1 MLLNK
6 RIPLSYT
13 LKDVKYDLLI
23 ITCVALGTHYIAATF
38 DHIVP
43 EMPPYIPTLLG
54 TSISILLSFKMNQSY
69 DRWWEARKIWGS
81 IVNDSR
87 TFVIQLESLT
97 HGHNKEQIKTIAY
110 RQIAFCYAL
119 GDVLRG
125 LAPAESISKF
135 VDDKDMQEV
144 LAQRNIPLALLNLN
158 ARDIKV
164 MHFENKQMDVYSHL
178 QLDSTIVR
186 LVDAMGRAE
195 RIKSTIFPASYRI
208 FLHYAVYVFV
218 ITLSLALNTI
228 DTLFEIPL
236 LVTISSVFFLV
247 DKSANNIQDPFGNSP
262 SDTAMT
268 AIARNIEINIRQLL
282 GEKEVPNPTAPESFY
297 LM

>member
-13 LKDVKYDLLI
+13 LKDVKFDLLI
-23 ITCVALGTHYIAATF
+23 VTCVALGTHYIASAF
-38 DHIVP
+38 DHLVP
-43 EMPPYIPTLLG
+43 VMPPYIPTLLG

-87 TFVIQLESLT
+87 IFVIQLESLT

-119 GDVLRG
+119 GEVLRG
-125 LAPAESISKF
+125 LNPAETVSKF
-135 VDDKDMQEV
+135 VEGKDIQEV
-144 LAQRNIPLALLNLN
+144 LVQRNVPLALLNLN
-158 ARDIKV
+158 ARDIKK
-164 MHFENKQMDVYSHL
+164 MYEHKQMDAYHHV
-178 QLDSTIVR
+178 QLDNTIGR

-195 RIKSTIFPASYRI
+195 RIKSTVFPASYRI

-228 DTLFEIPL
+228 ATVFEIPL
-236 LVTISSVFFLV
+236 LVAISSVFFLV
-247 DKSANNIQDPFGNSP
+247 DKSANKIQDPFGNNP

-268 AIARNIEINIRQLL
+268 SIARNIEINIRQLL
-282 GEKEVPNPTAPESFY
+282 GEKEVPEPLAPGHFY
-297 LM
+297 MM

>member
-6 RIPLSYT
+6 RIPISYT
-13 LKDVKYDLLI
+13 LKDVKYDLLV
-23 ITCVALGTHYIAATF
+23 ITCVALATHYVASTF
-38 DHIVP
+38 DHLVP
-43 EMPPYIPTLLG
+43 VMPPYIPTLLG

-69 DRWWEARKIWGS
+69 DRWWEARKIWGA

-97 HGHNKEQIKTIAY
+97 HGHNKEQIKTMAY

-119 GDVLRG
+119 GESLRG
-125 LAPAESISKF
+125 LNPVESVSKF
-135 VDDKDMQEV
+135 VEAEDMQQV

-158 ARDIKV
+158 ARDLKK
-164 MHFENKQMDVYSHL
+164 MYQHDQMNAYSHV
-178 QLDSTIVR
+178 QLDSTILR

-228 DTLFEIPL
+228 ATVFEIPL

-247 DKSANNIQDPFGNSP
+247 DKSANNIQDPFSNSP
-262 SDTAMT
+262 SDTALT
-268 AIARNIEINIRQLL
+268 TIARNIEINIRQLL
-282 GEKEVPNPTAPESFY
+282 GEKDVPPPIAPENFY

>member
-13 LKDVKYDLLI
+13 LKDVKFDLLI
-23 ITCVALGTHYIAATF
+23 VTCVALGTHYIASAF
-38 DHIVP
+38 DHLVP
-43 EMPPYIPTLLG
+43 VMPPYIPTLLG

-87 TFVIQLESLT
+87 IFVIQLESLT

-119 GDVLRG
+119 GEVLRG
-125 LAPAESISKF
+125 LSPAESVSKF
-135 VDDKDMQEV
+135 VEGKDMQEV
-144 LAQRNIPLALLNLN
+144 LAQRNVPLALLNLN
-158 ARDIKV
+158 ARDIKK
-164 MHFENKQMDVYSHL
+164 MHEQKQADTYYHV
-178 QLDSTIVR
+178 QLDNTIGR

-228 DTLFEIPL
+228 ATVFEIPL
-236 LVTISSVFFLV
+236 LVAISSVFFLV
-247 DKSANNIQDPFGNSP
+247 DKSANKIQDPFGNNP

-268 AIARNIEINIRQLL
+268 SIARNIEINIRQLL
-282 GEKEVPNPTAPESFY
+282 GEKEVPEPLAPGSFY
-297 LM
+297 QM